1 MMLDRDSLKKR
12 LTDPGWM
19 ARRLLFLV
27 VAVFLVTW
35 ALMPLLWSLSASFK
49 GTMAVYENRANLI
62 PRNPTIQKYIDV
74 FEFKGFGRY
83 AFNSGVLAVSSTGL
97 AMFVSVLAAY
107 AFYRYAFKW
116 RHILLLAI
124 LIPRIIPRA
133 SLIVPLYQLI
143 EGLGLLNTYTALIV
157 TYTSTAI
164 PLGTW
169 ILIGFFGNVP
179 PEIEDSAEID
189 GASVWQRIWRVI
201 VPLALPGMVTVGV
214 LSFRQAWNEFPF
226 VLAFTTSQEMRTLPY
241 QLFLLRDTMG
251 IQDWPLINAFTIVTI
266 LPIVILYMLFERRIV
281 SSLTSGSLK

>member
-1 MMLDRDSLKKR
+1 
-12 LTDPGWM
+12 
-19 ARRLLFLV
+19 
-27 VAVFLVTW
+27 
-35 ALMPLLWSLSASFK
+35 
-49 GTMAVYENRANLI
+49 
-62 PRNPTIQKYIDV
+62 
-74 FEFKGFGRY
+74 
-83 AFNSGVLAVSSTGL
+83 
-97 AMFVSVLAAY
+97 
-107 AFYRYAFKW
+107 
-116 RHILLLAI
+116 LLAI